1 MERVIRFRLGGNM
14 EKNIEFS
21 KEWLLDKINKLTFR
35 ENIKKTSEM
44 IVIKKVDLYRLV
56 LDVLLLNEECY
67 DELL

>member
-1 MERVIRFRLGGNM
+1 ME
-14 EKNIEFS
+14 ENIEFS

-35 ENIKKTSEM
+35 ENIKKTSEK
-44 IVIKKVDLYRLV
+44 IVIKKVDLYKLV

>member
-1 MERVIRFRLGGNM
+1 MFGLRGNM
-14 EKNIEFS
+14 EENIEFS

-35 ENIKKTSEM
+35 ENIKKTSEK
-44 IVIKKVDLYRLV
+44 IVIKKVDLYKLV

>member
-1 MERVIRFRLGGNM
+1 M

>member
-1 MERVIRFRLGGNM
+1 M

-35 ENIKKTSEM
+35 ENIKKTSEK
-44 IVIKKVDLYRLV
+44 IVIKKIDLYKLV

>member
-1 MERVIRFRLGGNM
+1 M

-21 KEWLLDKINKLTFR
+21 KEWLLDKINILTFR
-35 ENIKKTSEM
+35 ENIKNTSEM

>member
-1 MERVIRFRLGGNM
+1 ME
-14 EKNIEFS
+14 ENIEFS

-35 ENIKKTSEM
+35 ENIKKASEM
-44 IVIKKVDLYRLV
+44 IVIKKVDLYKLV

>member
-1 MERVIRFRLGGNM
+1 M

-35 ENIKKTSEM
+35 ENIKKTSEK
-44 IVIKKVDLYRLV
+44 IVIKKVDLYKLV

>member
-1 MERVIRFRLGGNM
+1 MFGLGGNM
-14 EKNIEFS
+14 EENIEFS

-35 ENIKKTSEM
+35 ENIKKTSEK
-44 IVIKKVDLYRLV
+44 IVIKKVDLYKLV

>member
-1 MERVIRFRLGGNM
+1 M

-44 IVIKKVDLYRLV
+44 IAIKKVDLYRLV

>member
-1 MERVIRFRLGGNM
+1 MFGLGGNM

>member
-1 MERVIRFRLGGNM
+1 M

-44 IVIKKVDLYRLV
+44 IVIKKVDLYKLV